1 MELSPKVFRDVQ
13 FREKARGGYHPEDVD
28 EFLEQA
34 AVGAEVL
41 FDRLR
46 DVTERAERAEK
57 TATEASATDDALKRM
72 LLMGQRTVD
81 QAITE
86 AREEADQL
94 LAAARAQASSLV
106 ADAEERGRRAY
117 EDSLAE
123 SRSRMEAA
131 ALALRQAEQEVEAL
145 RGWVDV
151 NRSHL
156 LAVMRDAQALIE
168 NGGLLG
174 EPPRVTELLTAH
186 ETAVPVTTDTEAAAN
201 PASTNAVPASAVA
214 STSATNSSTAA
225 SSTAA
230 SSTAANSAAA
240 NSAAANSAGLNRVGP
255 TQVSDETEV
264 YSLEEDNAPT
274 GEWDARLLDEVA
286 REDPVATPPPT
297 NAADEQGGPAEV
309 DELQPVA
316 TASTEGTAGE
326 GVHASPGDQTL
337 AFDERALD
345 SFFNEQDLGDERGV
359 GRFRRRQ

>member
-1 MELSPKVFRDVQ
+1 MELSPKAFRDVQ

-41 FDRLR
+41 IDRLR
-46 DVTERAERAEK
+46 DATERAERAEK
-57 TATEASATDDALKRM
+57 TATDASATDDALKRM

-81 QAITE
+81 QAIKE

-94 LAAARAQASSLV
+94 LAAARAQAGALV
-106 ADAEERGRRAY
+106 TDAEERGRRAY

-131 ALALRQAEQEVEAL
+131 SQALRQAEQEVEAL

-168 NGGLLG
+168 NAGLLS
-174 EPPRVTELLTAH
+174 EPPHASDLAAGNATPA
-186 ETAVPVTTDTEAAAN
+186 PVATDVEA
-201 PASTNAVPASAVA
+201 PAGPATTNAVAP
-214 STSATNSSTAA
+214 TSATTNSTGANSTGANSTGANSTGANSTAPDRA
-225 SSTAA
+225 LPS
-230 SSTAANSAAA
+230 
-240 NSAAANSAGLNRVGP
+240 
-255 TQVSDETEV
+255 QVTDETEV

-274 GEWDARLLDEVA
+274 GEWDARLLDEVG
-286 REDPVATPPPT
+286 REAAASMTPPT
-297 NAADEQGGPAEV
+297 NGADAEGDAEEANGLHSV
-309 DELQPVA
+309 T
-316 TASTEGTAGE
+316 TASTEDPGE

-345 SFFNEQDLGDERGV
+345 SFFNEQDLGDERGI